1 MKELSQEEWKSGV
14 ESDSGSQIID
24 VRTQEEIDE
33 GFIPNSIHADIQ
45 QPQNFMTKIEELDK
59 SNDYYLYC
67 RSGARSSQAGQI
79 MNQLGFEN
87 TFNLK
92 GGFKKWDGKIETS

>member
-1 MKELSQEEWKSGV
+1 
-14 ESDSGSQIID
+14 
-24 VRTQEEIDE
+24 
-33 GFIPNSIHADIQ
+33 
-45 QPQNFMTKIEELDK
+45 MTKIEELDK